1 MNAKPEWLES
11 LSVLHLQPGD
21 VLVLRSNGRLQGEA
35 VTEVSN
41 GMRQVFPNHK
51 TVILDQLDLG
61 VVRHGE
67 IGFTWEDV
75 DRCLS
80 MAHHYEGVHDRSIE
94 FADYESMNYWQGFAD
109 RIAALLP
116 PRGGQS

>member
-21 VLVLRSNGRLQGEA
+21 VLVLRSNDRLPREA

-41 GMRQVFPNHK
+41 RMRQVFPNHK

-61 VVRHGE
+61 VVRQGE
-67 IGFTWEDV
+67 IGLTWDMV
-75 DRCLS
+75 DAIRW
-80 MAHHYEGVHDRSIE
+80 AGNYGGNITEGILPQRLDLLL
-94 FADYESMNYWQGFAD
+94 AAAD

-116 PRGGQS
+116 PREG